1 MEILS
6 IVFPVF
12 FIIAV
17 GYALASIKK
26 LDFEPVMEILLYIT
40 IPALVISSLSKK
52 KFIPAELGLVTIVV
66 VAVVAGTWLL
76 TLLYI
81 KAAGRGAASE
91 NRGLYISTMFMNSGN
106 MGFPL
111 ALLAFGIDGLAV
123 AVLYYIAVTVL
134 VSTLGIYTA
143 KGSGGFSEVFKTPLI
158 YAALIALAVSY
169 SGVALPGTV
178 QVTLDMLGAPTIPLM
193 QLALGYRLYT
203 AKASMLPTSIA
214 ASVIRIGGGV
224 LIAWGLTTL
233 LGMEGTIRAVVILSS
248 SMPSAVINLVMS
260 EKYNA
265 DPELVASV
273 VAVSTFMSLGAAPL
287 VLMWVM

>member
-6 IVFPVF
+6 VVFPVF

-17 GYALASIKK
+17 GYALASLKK
-26 LDFEPVMEILLYIT
+26 LDFEPVMDILLYIT
-40 IPALVISSLSKK
+40 IPALVISSLSRK
-52 KFIPAELGLVTIVV
+52 KFIPAELGLVALVV
-66 VAVVAGTWLL
+66 VGVVAGAWLL
-76 TLLYI
+76 TTIYI
-81 KAAGRGAASE
+81 KAAGKGGAAR

-111 ALLAFGIDGLAV
+111 ALLAFGTDGLAV

-134 VSTLGIYTA
+134 VSTVGIYTA
-143 KGSGGFSEVFKTPLI
+143 KGSGGLTEVFKTPLI

-169 SGVALPGTV
+169 SDVALPGPILT
-178 QVTLDMLGAPTIPLM
+178 TLDMLGAPTIPLM
-193 QLALGYRLYT
+193 QLALGYRLYS
-203 AKASMLPTSIA
+203 ARASMLATSVT

-233 LGMEGTIRAVVILSS
+233 LGLEGTTRSVVILSS

-260 EKYNA
+260 QKYDA
-265 DPELVASV
+265 DPDLVASV
-273 VAVSTFMSLGAAPL
+273 VAVSTFMSLVTAPL